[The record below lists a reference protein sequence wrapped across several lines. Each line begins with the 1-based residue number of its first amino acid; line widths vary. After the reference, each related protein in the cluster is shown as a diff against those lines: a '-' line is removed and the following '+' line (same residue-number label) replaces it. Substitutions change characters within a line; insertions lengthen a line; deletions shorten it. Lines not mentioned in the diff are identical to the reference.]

1 MQAVARLTHAIT
13 KLPQPLLANRAAAMS
28 PKVDPAILEALGL
41 DPSVTKIASHGGSGF
56 ASTFKLSSL
65 VDGKEKNYFVK
76 TGTGADSELMF
87 KGEHAS
93 LNAIHSAVPNL
104 CPKSYGN
111 GQFQENLNKYYMVTD
126 FLELGSSA
134 PGGSGQSL
142 AKKLAKLHTTPAPIP
157 EGFDKPMFGFP
168 VTTCCGSSPQDN
180 SWKSSWADFYANNR
194 LRTILQQG
202 IRSNGSDPEL
212 SKAVEK
218 TASVI
223 VPRLIGDDHIKG
235 VVPVAI
241 HGDLWSGNHGRG
253 RIAGQGGVEEV
264 VFDPSAVYG
273 HSEYE
278 LGIMRMFGG
287 FGGSFWKEYDTL
299 VPKAEPKEEWED
311 RVALYELY
319 HHLNHW
325 AIFGGGYR
333 SGAMAIMKKLN
344 SKYG

>member
-1 MQAVARLTHAIT
+1 MA
-13 KLPQPLLANRAAAMS
+13 AN
-28 PKVDPAILEALGL
+28 VDPAILEALEL
-41 DPSVTKIASHGGSGF
+41 DPKVTNIASHGGSGF
-56 ASTFKLSSL
+56 ASTFKLSST

-93 LNAIHSAVPNL
+93 LNAIHSIVPNL
-104 CPKSYGN
+104 CPKSHAN
-111 GQFQENLNKYYMVTD
+111 GACASTPNRFFLATD
-126 FLELGSSA
+126 FLDLGSSR
-134 PGGSGQSL
+134 PGGSGDSL

-157 EGFDKPMFGFP
+157 DGFDRPMYGFP
-168 VTTCCGSSPQDN
+168 EATCCGSSPQDN

-194 LRTILQQG
+194 LRGILTQG
-202 IRSNGSDPEL
+202 IRSNGTDPEL
-212 SKAVEK
+212 WTAVQK
-218 TASVI
+218 TASVV
-223 VPRLIGDDHIKG
+223 VPRLIGDDHVKG
-235 VVPVAI
+235 VYPVVI

-253 RIAGQGGVEEV
+253 RIAGEGGVEEV

-278 LGIMRMFGG
+278 LGIMQMFGG
-287 FGGSFWKEYDTL
+287 FGGAFWREYEAL
-299 VPKAEPKEEWED
+299 VPKAEPREEWKD

-344 SKYG
+344 AKYGR